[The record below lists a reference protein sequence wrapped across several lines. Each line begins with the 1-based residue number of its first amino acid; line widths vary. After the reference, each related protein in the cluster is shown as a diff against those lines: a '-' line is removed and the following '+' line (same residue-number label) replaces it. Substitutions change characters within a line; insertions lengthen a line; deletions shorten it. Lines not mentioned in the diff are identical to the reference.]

1 MLTARSGLC
10 TRVPGD
16 LGSCSR
22 VSASTNGD
30 TARSIAFEAFGVRIS
45 VSADPG
51 ELLDRVAALLPP
63 GSRSCP
69 PAAVEKSCGI
79 RADGDGSYRC
89 TWADAPLAVGVDLE
103 FALLL
108 LDNQIRISVGL
119 LAPDR
124 IFVHAGV
131 VAHGGR
137 AIVLPGLSFAGKTTL
152 VVALLGAGA
161 IYYSDEFAVLDE
173 RGLVHPYAKSLSIRD
188 RERAQSDHDVESFGG
203 IAGAE
208 PLRIGAVVFT
218 KYRAGAEWEPTRL
231 SPARGALAMLEHT
244 LPVLERSEESIR
256 AIRRAIDGALLLE
269 GDRGE
274 AGATA
279 QQLLDCVSG

>member
-1 MLTARSGLC
+1 VTE
-10 TRVPGD
+10 P
-16 LGSCSR
+16 
-22 VSASTNGD
+22 ASVD
-30 TARSIAFEAFGVRIS
+30 TAESIAFEAFGVCIG
-45 VSADPG
+45 VTTHPA
-51 ELLDRVAALLPP
+51 ELLDRVVALLPP
-63 GSRSCP
+63 GSRTCP
-69 PAAVEKSCGI
+69 PTAVEISFGI
-79 RADGDGSYRC
+79 LAEEDGGYRF
-89 TWADAPLAVGVDLE
+89 TRDDSPVVAGVDLE
-103 FALLL
+103 LALLL
-108 LDNQIRISVGL
+108 LDGQIRISVGL
-119 LAPDR
+119 HAPNR

-131 VAHGGR
+131 VAHEGR
-137 AIVLPGLSFAGKTTL
+137 AIVLPGLSLAGKTTL
-152 VVALLGAGA
+152 VVALIGAGA
-161 IYYSDEFAVLDE
+161 TYYSDEFAVLDE
-173 RGLVHPYAKSLSIRD
+173 QGLVHPYAKSLSIRE
-188 RERAQSDHDVESFGG
+188 REQAQSDHDVESFGG

-244 LPVLERSEESIR
+244 LPVLERSAESIR

>member
-1 MLTARSGLC
+1 VTE
-10 TRVPGD
+10 P
-16 LGSCSR
+16 
-22 VSASTNGD
+22 ASVD
-30 TARSIAFEAFGVRIS
+30 TADRIAFEAFGVRIG
-45 VSADPG
+45 VTTDPAA
-51 ELLDRVAALLPP
+51 LLDRVVALLPP
-63 GSRSCP
+63 GSRACP
-69 PAAVEKSCGI
+69 TTAVEISFGI
-79 RADGDGSYRC
+79 LADEDGSYRF
-89 TWADAPLAVGVDLE
+89 TREGSPVMVGVDLD

-119 LAPDR
+119 HAPNR

-131 VAHGGR
+131 VAHRGR

-152 VVALLGAGA
+152 VVALIGAGA
-161 IYYSDEFAVLDE
+161 TYYSDEFAVLDE
-173 RGLVHPYAKSLSIRD
+173 QGRVHPYAKSLSIRQ

-203 IAGAE
+203 SAGAE

-244 LPVLERSEESIR
+244 LPVLQRSEESIR
-256 AIRRAIDGALLLE
+256 AIRRAIDGAVFLE

-274 AGATA
+274 ARATA
-279 QQLLDCVSG
+279 RRLLDCVSV

>member
-1 MLTARSGLC
+1 VTE
-10 TRVPGD
+10 P
-16 LGSCSR
+16 
-22 VSASTNGD
+22 ASVD
-30 TARSIAFEAFGVRIS
+30 TAESIAFEAFGVRIG
-45 VSADPG
+45 VTTHPA
-51 ELLDRVAALLPP
+51 ELLDSVVALLPP
-63 GSRSCP
+63 GSRTCP
-69 PAAVEKSCGI
+69 PTAVDISFGI
-79 RADGDGSYRC
+79 LAEDDGSYRF
-89 TWADAPLAVGVDLE
+89 TREDSPVVGGVDLH

-108 LDNQIRISVGL
+108 LDGQIRISVGL
-119 LAPDR
+119 HAPNR

-131 VAHGGR
+131 VAHEGR

-152 VVALLGAGA
+152 VVALIRAGA
-161 IYYSDEFAVLDE
+161 TYYSDEFAVLDE
-173 RGLVHPYAKSLSIRD
+173 HGLVHPYAKSLSIRD
-188 RERAQSDHDVESFGG
+188 GERAQHDHEIESFGA

-244 LPVLERSEESIR
+244 LPALTRSEETITTIKR
-256 AIRRAIDGALLLE
+256 ALEGALLLE

-279 QQLLDCVSG
+279 RQLLDRVSA

>member
-1 MLTARSGLC
+1 MEHVT
-10 TRVPGD
+10 P
-16 LGSCSR
+16 
-22 VSASTNGD
+22 
-30 TARSIAFEAFGVRIS
+30 
-45 VSADPG
+45 
-51 ELLDRVAALLPP
+51 LLPP
-63 GSRSCP
+63 GWRNCQPTSVQV
-69 PAAVEKSCGI
+69 AFGI
-79 RADGDGSYRC
+79 LAEGDGSYRF
-89 TWADAPLAVGVDLE
+89 ARDDAPVVVGVDLD

-108 LDNQIRISVGL
+108 LDSQIRISVGL
-119 LAPDR
+119 HAPNR

-131 VAHGGR
+131 VAHEGR

-152 VVALLGAGA
+152 VVALIGAGA
-161 IYYSDEFAVLDE
+161 TYYSDEFAVLDE
-173 RGLVHPYAKSLSIRD
+173 QGRVHPYAKSLSIRQ

-203 IAGAE
+203 SAGAE

-256 AIRRAIDGALLLE
+256 AIRRAIDGAVLLE

-279 QQLLDCVSG
+279 RQLLDRMSG

>member
-1 MLTARSGLC
+1 VTE
-10 TRVPGD
+10 
-16 LGSCSR
+16 
-22 VSASTNGD
+22 STNVD
-30 TARSIAFEAFGVRIS
+30 TAQSIAFEAFGVRIG
-45 VSADPG
+45 VATEPA
-51 ELLDRVAALLPP
+51 ELMEHVTPLLPP
-63 GSRSCP
+63 GWRNCQPTSVQV
-69 PAAVEKSCGI
+69 AFGI
-79 RADGDGSYRC
+79 LAEGDGSYRF
-89 TWADAPLAVGVDLE
+89 ARDDAPVVVGVDLD

-108 LDNQIRISVGL
+108 LDSQIRISVGL
-119 LAPDR
+119 HAPNR

-131 VAHGGR
+131 VAHQGR
-137 AIVLPGLSFAGKTTL
+137 AIVIPGLSFAGKTTL
-152 VVALLGAGA
+152 VVALIGAGA
-161 IYYSDEFAVLDE
+161 TYYSDEFAVLDE
-173 RGLVHPYAKSLSIRD
+173 QGLVHPYAKSLSIRE
-188 RERAQSDHDVESFGG
+188 RERAQSDHEVESFGG

-256 AIRRAIDGALLLE
+256 AIRRALDGAVLLE

-279 QQLLDCVSG
+279 RQLLDWMSR